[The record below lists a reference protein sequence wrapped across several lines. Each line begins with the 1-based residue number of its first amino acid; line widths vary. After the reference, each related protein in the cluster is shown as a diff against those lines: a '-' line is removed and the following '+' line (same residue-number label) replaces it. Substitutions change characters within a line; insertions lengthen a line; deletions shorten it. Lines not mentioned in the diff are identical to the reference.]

1 MRPSL
6 ELPSLCLVA
15 DTSVVGRDEIV
26 PRVSAA
32 VAGGVSL
39 VQLRAKEL
47 PGGRMMSLAEELQV
61 TIGGRALL
69 LVNERI
75 DIAVAAAADGVQL
88 GEEALPVTTA
98 RRLLPGNAL
107 IGRSVHSV
115 DGAADAFT
123 GGADFLVVGT
133 MFATG
138 SHPGAVPAGPGLMR
152 EVSRLLSLSKGS
164 LPLIGIG
171 GITAGNLAEVVNA
184 GASGVAVIRSILS
197 SPDPQAAASDLKLAL
212 QEAWQSRPPL
222 SEPVPAHLPCPEACC
237 RYD

>member
-1 MRPSL
+1 MHATL

-15 DTSVVGRDEIV
+15 DTSVVGRDDIV

-32 VAGGVSL
+32 VAGGVGL

-47 PGGRMMSLAEELQV
+47 PGGRIMSLAEELKRA
-61 TIGGRALL
+61 IDGRALL
-69 LVNERI
+69 LVNERV

-98 RRLLPGNAL
+98 RRLLPGNSL

-115 DGAADAFT
+115 DGAAEAFSH
-123 GGADFLVVGT
+123 GADFLVVGT

-138 SHPGAVPAGPGLMR
+138 SHPGAVPAGPGLMH
-152 EVSRLLSLSKGS
+152 EVSLQCSV
-164 LPLIGIG
+164 PLIGIG
-171 GITAGNLAEVVNA
+171 GIAAGNLAEVVSA

-197 SPDPQAAASDLKLAL
+197 APDPQAAAAELKLAL
-212 QEAWQSRPPL
+212 REAWRSRPP
-222 SEPVPAHLPCPEACC
+222 SPEPVPARLP
-237 RYD
+237 

>member
-1 MRPSL
+1 M

-15 DTSVVGRDEIV
+15 DTSVVDRDELV

-32 VAGGVSL
+32 VAGGVGL
-39 VQLRAKEL
+39 VQFRAKEL
-47 PGGRMMSLAEELQV
+47 QGGRMMSLAEELKLA
-61 TIGGRALL
+61 IEGRALL
-69 LVNERI
+69 LVNERV
-75 DIAVAAAADGVQL
+75 DIAIAAGADGVQL
-88 GEEALPVTTA
+88 GEEALPVDTA
-98 RRLLPGNAL
+98 RRLVPNDAL

-115 DGAADAFT
+115 DGAIDAANA
-123 GGADFLVVGT
+123 GANFLVVGT

-171 GITAGNLAEVVNA
+171 GITAGNLREVVSA

-197 SPDPQAAASDLKLAL
+197 APDPQEAAAGLKLAL
-212 QEAWQSRPPL
+212 QDAWRSRPPL
-222 SEPVPAHLPCPEACC
+222 SEPIPARLP
-237 RYD
+237 